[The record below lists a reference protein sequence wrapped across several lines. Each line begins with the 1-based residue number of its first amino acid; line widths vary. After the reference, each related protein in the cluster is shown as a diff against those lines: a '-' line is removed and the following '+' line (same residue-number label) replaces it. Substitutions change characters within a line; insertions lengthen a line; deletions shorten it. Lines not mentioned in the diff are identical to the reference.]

1 MNVSVTITKRIDGR
15 CVCLT
20 RGCIPMLKNLFVAAV
35 VASLP
40 MAASAVTING
50 SSQIDIG
57 GTVDLDAS
65 AFNAA
70 GNVVVSGP
78 PFIQIAT
85 GDFSGLADL
94 ASLQHLSV
102 ATSTMTQQA
111 STALTR
117 LATSQALALTTQTVL
132 WRSPLRQTV
141 HLLCLSQQQRHQ
153 FQYLQV
159 FSCSAQH
166 LLVSVWLDVSAPNR
180 RYELRLQ
187 RIGKPAAFSA
197 AGFSFDAV

>member
-78 PFIQIAT
+78 HFIQIAT
-85 GDFSGLADL
+85 GDFSGLAGTFADVFNDIDF
-94 ASLQHLSV
+94 AAAGTIWEAGGFSFV
-102 ATSTMTQQA
+102 ATSFGGYIDDDAAGEYGFDAFGYFTGAGFDNTDG
-111 STALTR
+111 TL
-117 LATSQALALTTQTVL
+117 
-132 WRSPLRQTV
+132 
-141 HLLCLSQQQRHQ
+141 
-153 FQYLQV
+153 
-159 FSCSAQH
+159 
-166 LLVSVWLDVSAPNR
+166 
-180 RYELRLQ
+180 
-187 RIGKPAAFSA
+187 AFSA
-197 AGFSFDAV
+197 QTNGPSVVSFSTTATPVPVPAGLLLLGTALAGFGLVGRKRA